1 MTLDTQ
7 NKIAGIIAEMQGIEN
22 QLFKMT
28 NWNDDVGQ
36 YMKFQFQDMKRE
48 LFKELMIELISANV
62 DFSEFNDTF
71 SIFLSNAKNEKLSPE
86 DKLRL
91 QEVERLMAVA

>member
-7 NKIAGIIAEMQGIEN
+7 NKIAGIIAEMQGIEE
-22 QLFKMT
+22 QLANMT
-28 NWNDDVGQ
+28 NWKDDVGE
-36 YMKFQFQDMKRE
+36 YMRFQFQDMKRE
-48 LFKELMIELISANV
+48 LFKEFMIELINANV
-62 DFSEFNDTF
+62 DFSDLNETF
-71 SIFLSNAKNEKLSPE
+71 SHFLSNPKSEKLSPE